1 MDWDKLKIF
10 HAVAEAGSFTNAT
23 TILNISQSAI
33 SRQIQSL
40 EQDLKVQ
47 LFERHARGLTL
58 TENGEYVYKT
68 AHEVIIKLKEVETSL
83 GDQKNKPSGKLT
95 ITTVRSFG
103 THWLT
108 PRIQEFMNLNP
119 EIEIELIFDDKELD
133 LSTRQADIGIF
144 MRRPKQLNYI
154 QRKLVDIN
162 YHIYGSTKYLEKY
175 GIPKTTN
182 DLNKHRFISFGKG
195 APSPVFNPDWA
206 LKLGNRDNKKRKPI
220 MKVNSVM
227 GLLLAVESGVGL
239 AALPDYLV
247 SQSQNVI
254 KVLSKLEGPI
264 TEAHFVYPQSLKNV
278 ARVQAF
284 RNFLY
289 SKLSETKF

>member
-10 HAVAEAGSFTNAT
+10 YAVAEAGSFTRAT
-23 TILNISQSAI
+23 INLNLSQSAI

-40 EQDLKVQ
+40 EEDLKVQ

-58 TENGEYVYKT
+58 TENGEYVFKT
-68 AHEVIIKLKEVETSL
+68 AREVISKLKDVETSL
-83 GDQKNKPSGKLT
+83 SDQKNKPTGKLT

-108 PRIQEFMNLNP
+108 PRIQEFMQLNP
-119 EIEIELIFDDKELD
+119 NIEVELIFDDKELD

-162 YHIYGSTKYLEKY
+162 YYIYGSTKYLDKY
-175 GIPKTTN
+175 GIPKTIN

-206 LKLGNRDNKKRKPI
+206 LKLGVKDNKKRKSI

-239 AALPDYLV
+239 AALPEYLV
-247 SQSQNVI
+247 SSSTNVI
-254 KVLSKLEGPI
+254 KVLPNSAGPI

-278 ARVQAF
+278 VRVQAF

-289 SKLSETKF
+289 SKIGDWK

>member
-10 HAVAEAGSFTNAT
+10 YAVAEAGSFTRAT
-23 TILNISQSAI
+23 INLNLSQSAI

-40 EQDLKVQ
+40 EEDLKVQ

-58 TENGEYVYKT
+58 TENGEYVFKT
-68 AHEVIIKLKEVETSL
+68 AHEVISKLKDIETSL
-83 GDQKNKPSGKLT
+83 SDQKNKPTGKLT

-108 PRIQEFMNLNP
+108 PRIQEFMQLNP
-119 EIEIELIFDDKELD
+119 NIEVELIFDDKELD

-162 YHIYGSTKYLEKY
+162 YYIYGSTKYLEKY
-175 GIPKTTN
+175 GIPKTIN

-206 LKLGNRDNKKRKPI
+206 LKLGVKDNKKRKSI

-239 AALPDYLV
+239 AALPEYLV
-247 SQSQNVI
+247 SSSTNVI
-254 KVLSKLEGPI
+254 KVLPNSAGPI
-264 TEAHFVYPQSLKNV
+264 TEAHFVYPQSLKKV

-289 SKLSETKF
+289 SKIGDWK